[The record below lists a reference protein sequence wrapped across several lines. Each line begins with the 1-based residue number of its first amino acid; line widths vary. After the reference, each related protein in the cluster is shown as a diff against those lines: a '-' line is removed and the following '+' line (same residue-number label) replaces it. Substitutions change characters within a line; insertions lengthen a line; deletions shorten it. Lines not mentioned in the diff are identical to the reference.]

1 MKDKEVAQ
9 VLKST
14 VEKSLESLSKHLLT
28 RGMRSAF
35 FLHEKED
42 IVEVI
47 EGKKFP
53 QYGIVV
59 EAQTDGKTK
68 KLYFRKYDT
77 GVRSLNSIKR
87 QAYEEL
93 LDVVIGTFLV
103 TAVNASDDVLKNLS
117 ITKGE

>member
-1 MKDKEVAQ
+1 MKDKDVAE
-9 VLKST
+9 VLKSSI
-14 VEKSLESLSKHLLT
+14 EQSLESLSKHLINK
-28 RGMRSAF
+28 GMRSAF

-47 EGKKFP
+47 EDKKYP
-53 QYGIVV
+53 QYGIVL

-87 QAYEEL
+87 QAYQEL
-93 LDVVIGTFLV
+93 LDVVMGTFLV
-103 TAVNASDDVLKNLS
+103 TAVNASDEVLKNLS
-117 ITKGE
+117 ITG